1 MSVMTPLPL
10 RQTSHRDPLVWAGR
24 AYIGLAF
31 VFLLLP
37 ITTLIVFSFQKN
49 QYASIPSQGWSLRWY
64 EKLFADGAL
73 LEALQNSLFVSP
85 LAATGASL
93 IGFFAAYAMHRYRFP
108 GRTLLMALIML
119 PMLIPALILGI
130 AFLGLLSRVGLEGK
144 WYSVVI
150 AHIVLVTAPAMA
162 IIQLRLSQMPA
173 SLEEA
178 AWNLGA
184 TEWQSMMRVVLP
196 FTLGG
201 IAGGWLLAFTFSFDE
216 FVIAWFVCGFSP
228 TLPVSIYAYIVGSA
242 DPSLN
247 AMATI
252 IFALSGLFLL
262 GVELLL
268 IPILVRDKT
277 TDRAPP
283 ALEGAA

>member
-1 MSVMTPLPL
+1 MRGAPGAKAA
-10 RQTSHRDPLVWAGR
+10 RNGRGLVYLGR
-24 AYIGLAF
+24 AYIGA
-31 VFLLLP
+31 VYIFLLMP
-37 ITTLIVFSFQKN
+37 IVTLIVFSFQKN
-49 QYASIPSQGWSLRWY
+49 QYASIPGQGWSLRWY
-64 EKLFADGAL
+64 QKLFADGAL
-73 LEALQNSLFVSP
+73 VSALKNSLIVSP
-85 LAATGASL
+85 LAATGACI
-93 IGFFAAYAMHRYRFP
+93 IGFFAAYAIHRFRFP
-108 GRTLLMALIML
+108 GRWLLVIVIML

-130 AFLGLLSRVGLEGK
+130 AFLGLFARFGLDGEL
-144 WYSVVI
+144 YSIVI

-184 TEWQSMMRVVLP
+184 SEAQTLRRIVLP
-196 FTLGG
+196 FALQG

-216 FVIAWFVCGFSP
+216 FIIAWFVSGFNP

-252 IFALSGLFLL
+252 IFLLSALVLL
-262 GVELLL
+262 GVELLVL
-268 IPILVRDKT
+268 PMLLGKRNT
-277 TDRAPP
+277 
-283 ALEGAA
+283 AAAA

>member
-1 MSVMTPLPL
+1 MSVVAP
-10 RQTSHRDPLVWAGR
+10 SHRRRLSRDPLVLLGR
-24 AYIGLAF
+24 FYIGLVF
-31 VFLLLP
+31 IFLLLP

-49 QYASIPSQGWSLRWY
+49 QYASIPGQGWSLRWY

-73 LEALQNSLFVSP
+73 VAALKNSLFISP
-85 LAATGASL
+85 VAATAASVL
-93 IGFFAAYAMHRYRFP
+93 GFLAAYAIHRYRFP
-108 GRTLLMALIML
+108 GRGMLISLIML

-130 AFLGLLSRVGLEGK
+130 AFLGLLSRFGLEGQ

-150 AHIVLVTAPAMA
+150 AHVVLVTAPAMA
-162 IIQLRLSQMPA
+162 VIQLRLAQMPA

-178 AWNLGA
+178 ARNLGA
-184 TEWQSMMRVVLP
+184 TEWQSLTRVVLP
-196 FTLGG
+196 YSLSG

-216 FVIAWFVCGFSP
+216 FIIAWFVCGFTP

-252 IFALSGLFLL
+252 IFAVSCLVLL

-268 IPILVRDKT
+268 IPILVKGRPSK
-277 TDRAPP
+277 
-283 ALEGAA
+283 AATAAIEAQA